1 MDEHEEIVRPFRES
15 VPDEWRLCDEHYEES
30 LRAEREATEVL
41 RAIEESAGQ

>member
-1 MDEHEEIVRPFRES
+1 MDEHEEIGVATAP
-15 VPDEWRLCDEHYEES
+15 WLCDEHYEES